1 MHRRPHTGTALRS
14 CNLQLLDSN
23 ARHAETAPHLSARLR
38 QQAWIYTRPTAGAP
52 PRIEP
57 LGCVPPRPA
66 ASRFNSSSSGVRLKR
81 FASFLS
87 SRHRWELG
95 RDVNWTASNL
105 RAVTSSLRRSARS
118 SSAGAPV
125 TAAAATRTLE
135 ACEASGMR
143 AGPQMRGLPFVAKTA
158 DSPVD
163 SIRPTCRC
171 TRVAAEDPGSRN
183 HRGIGSGFRLRWH
196 SILGRCFWH
205 SGSRSNQID
214 EGMIREVEPEQRPLS
229 LVAVVGRL
237 ARLLRFRRIVSVRCE
252 SSRTDFA
259 LSCRR
264 ERHGGPARLLPA
276 R

>member
-1 MHRRPHTGTALRS
+1 MNDGRNANAPDLRSQDTVRTCPNAPSAAHRHCLRS

-57 LGCVPPRPA
+57 VGCVPPRPA

-95 RDVNWTASNL
+95 REGNWTASHL

-143 AGPQMRGLPFVAKTA
+143 AGPQMCGHCC
-158 DSPVD
+158 
-163 SIRPTCRC
+163 PTKS
-171 TRVAAEDPGSRN
+171 T
-183 HRGIGSGFRLRWH
+183 
-196 SILGRCFWH
+196 
-205 SGSRSNQID
+205 
-214 EGMIREVEPEQRPLS
+214 
-229 LVAVVGRL
+229 
-237 ARLLRFRRIVSVRCE
+237 
-252 SSRTDFA
+252 
-259 LSCRR
+259 
-264 ERHGGPARLLPA
+264 
-276 R
+276 